1 MMRYVS
7 ILLLFLSLSS
17 AAQES
22 WETEEPT
29 EPVRHEG
36 ILFSLGLGYT
46 FPSAGPAAYYNGAG
60 VYNNL
65 YNRIYEQPLIYNQIK
80 ESYNNY
86 DWQIAQYPQDM
97 FYRNS
102 MFWTLNAYYYFKS
115 GWGFYGTF
123 SSARLEANGIFTNR
137 VLRFNGGQTE
147 PILETEP
154 IRGTE
159 QRLRFGAGVA
169 KIFYNDSPFNFF
181 MEAGFEF
188 NWQNALDNEVQIN
201 GRTYSI
207 FFNQQNIGGNVIF
220 QNSYGGG
227 LALKTG
233 VNTALGNKSIVDLG
247 VGLYAADYNLSHSG
261 MADPGLVYDAEVF
274 LRFSLGLF

>member
-1 MMRYVS
+1 MRYRY
-7 ILLLFLSLSS
+7 ILLLLFWGFTLQ
-17 AAQES
+17 AQDQWDSPEES
-22 WETEEPT
+22 

-46 FPSAGPAAYYNGAG
+46 FPGAGPAEYYNGAG

-65 YNRIYEQPLIYNQIK
+65 YNRIYEQPQIYNQIK
-80 ESYNNY
+80 DSYNNY
-86 DWQIAQYPQDM
+86 DWEIAQYPQDM
-97 FYRNS
+97 FYRSS
-102 MFWTLNAYYYFKS
+102 MFWTLNAYYYFKN

-169 KIFYNDSPFNFF
+169 KIFYNDSPINFF

-188 NWQNALDNEVQIN
+188 NWQNALDNEVQVG

-227 LALKTG
+227 AALKTG
-233 VNTALGNKSIVDLG
+233 LNTALGNKSIVDLG
-247 VGLYAADYNLSHSG
+247 VGLYAANYNLSHSG
-261 MADPGLVYDAEVF
+261 MEVPGLVLDAEVF